1 MPESATAAPL
11 AAAAGA
17 TSVETATDARAA
29 APRIRRVRTTPVRRK
44 RKGTNPLTYV
54 GLAAT
59 TLFAIVPILWGV
71 STSFKSESAVLS
83 DTGWIPS
90 ALTLEN
96 YRLVLFESRIP
107 LYLGNTILVAGLTV
121 IVTII
126 VAIFGA
132 YVAARFAFRGKVTSL
147 FLILMT
153 SMIPGIAILVP
164 LYFLSV
170 QLGLYDSYAV
180 MIIIYTA
187 WQIPTVI
194 WMLKGFFE
202 SIPKELEEAGRV
214 DGASHWRI
222 MLQLVFPLATPGIAA
237 AAAIAFVY
245 VWNDFLIAS
254 TMISTDERRMV
265 SVGLYNYLSQY
276 GIVWGQLMAAV
287 VVTLIPIIIVFSLME
302 RRIVAGLSA
311 GATKG

>member
-1 MPESATAAPL
+1 MSDTTARRRRSRRR
-11 AAAAGA
+11 
-17 TSVETATDARAA
+17 TS
-29 APRIRRVRTTPVRRK
+29 
-44 RKGTNPLTYV
+44 PLTYV
-54 GLAAT
+54 GLVAASA
-59 TLFAIVPILWGV
+59 FALLPILWGL
-71 STSFKSESAVLS
+71 STSFKSEAAVLS
-83 DTGWIPS
+83 DPSWIPQVF
-90 ALTLEN
+90 TWEN
-96 YRLVLFESRIP
+96 YRLVLFESRVP
-107 LYLGNTILVAGLTV
+107 LYLLNSVIVAGLTV
-121 IVTII
+121 LLTIV
-126 VAIFGA
+126 VSIFGA
-132 YVAARFAFRGKVTSL
+132 YAAARFRFRGRTTSL

-164 LYFLSV
+164 LYFLAVS
-170 QLGLYDSYAV
+170 LGVYDTYLV
-180 MIIIYTA
+180 MIVIYTA

-202 SIPKELEEAGRV
+202 SIPASIEEAGRV

-222 MLQLVFPLATPGIAA
+222 MLQLVFPLARPGIAA
-237 AAAIAFVY
+237 AAVIAFVY

-254 TMISTDERRMV
+254 TMISTDERRLV

-287 VVTLIPIIIVFSLME
+287 VVTLLPIVLVFSIME

>member
-1 MPESATAAPL
+1 MHSQSEVV
-11 AAAAGA
+11 AAGRRPPRRRRRG
-17 TSVETATDARAA
+17 RAG
-29 APRIRRVRTTPVRRK
+29 V
-44 RKGTNPLTYV
+44 LTYV
-54 GLAAT
+54 GLAVAS
-59 TLFAIVPILWGV
+59 LFAIIPILWGV
-71 STSFKSESAVLS
+71 STSFKSENDVLS
-83 DTGWIPS
+83 DPNWFPTNF
-90 ALTLEN
+90 TFEN
-96 YRLVLFESRIP
+96 YRLVLFESQIP
-107 LYLGNTILVAGLTV
+107 LYLANTVLVAGLTV
-121 IVTII
+121 VLTII
-126 VAIFGA
+126 VAIFGGYA
-132 YVAARFAFRGKVTSL
+132 AARFKFRGRTTSL

-164 LYFLSV
+164 LYFIAV
-170 QLGLYDSYAV
+170 QVGLYDTYAALV
-180 MIIIYTA
+180 VVYTA

-202 SIPKELEEAGRV
+202 SIPDSIEEAGRM

-222 MLQLVFPLATPGIAA
+222 MIQLIFPLARPGIAA
-237 AAAIAFVY
+237 AAVIAFVY

-254 TMISTDERRMV
+254 TMVSTDERRLV

-287 VVTLIPIIIVFSLME
+287 VVTLVPIVLVFSIME